1 MRSCKFQLQGS
12 GLLIAAVM
20 LSYACRPMTTPY
32 NEYPG
37 LAAHLLHVIH
47 PNDIKPLSLHDYEYL
62 RAYRQGIN
70 ASVLIMLELN
80 EGRRFCSGFIFE
92 KRSSEI
98 AILSNHHCF
107 SKYGVAGAA
116 ELDLIQGACGRTK
129 VFFNAIQ
136 GTQGDLAL
144 AECVEGTLET
154 DYRADI
160 ASFQARMITGTLPQ
174 EVTSLTIASP
184 ESTDFSQE
192 AYIIHYPIDVA
203 HVLYEGTTVPGTT
216 ITESDCQ
223 IIGEYVAT
231 EEWESNP
238 VLAMSFKHTCDLSQ
252 GSSGSALIAKGTHE
266 VLGLNWGGVKTIKKH
281 GSSNQETD
289 VSNAAIKPSC
299 IHGYLYDRENL
310 EDCVSD
316 PLFSR
321 SFASSDSSSVQP
333 QTTDGVAVDRW
344 MGCAAMA
351 HPSLSAAAVD
361 VVPATRDQKMG
372 WIMMLLWLWLPPVL
386 LQLHHHRL
394 RQSPV

>member
-1 MRSCKFQLQGS
+1 MPSLKSQLYG
-12 GLLIAAVM
+12 GVLVVAVM
-20 LSYACRPMTTPY
+20 LGYGCRGMTSPY
-32 NEYPG
+32 NEHPG

-62 RAYRQGIN
+62 QAYHQGIN
-70 ASVLIMLELN
+70 ASVLIMLELD

-92 KRSSEI
+92 KRGSEVE
-98 AILSNHHCF
+98 ILSNHHCF
-107 SKYGVAGAA
+107 SQYGVAGAA
-116 ELDLIQGACGRTK
+116 ELDLIAGACGRTK

-136 GTQGDLAL
+136 GAQGNLAV
-144 AECVEGTLET
+144 AECVEGTLDT
-154 DYRADI
+154 DHRADI
-160 ASFQARMITGTLPQ
+160 ASFRARSISGPLPKA
-174 EVTSLTIASP
+174 VTHLNIASP
-184 ESTDFSQE
+184 ESTDFSQD

-252 GSSGSALIAKGTHE
+252 GSSGSALIAKDTHE
-266 VLGLNWGGVKTIKKH
+266 VLGLNWGGVKTIKKQ

-299 IHGYLYDRENL
+299 IYGYLYDRDNL
-310 EDCVSD
+310 EGCVSD

-321 SFASSDSSSVQP
+321 SFASSDSSVQP
-333 QTTDGVAVDRW
+333 EKTDGVAVDRW
-344 MGCAAMA
+344 VGCAAIA
-351 HPSLSAAAVD
+351 HPSFAGAGAKHQE
-361 VVPATRDQKMG
+361 RG
-372 WIMMLLWLWLPPVL
+372 WIFILIWLPAILVL
-386 LQLHHHRL
+386 YHRRLAGQRPEHHHR
-394 RQSPV
+394 